1 MIIKEKWLKMVKK
14 QSPKREDFD
23 EYFSAQMKKKKKKM
37 MMMMA
42 TTNKKKKRS
51 AGTEVRVDMLSD

>member
-1 MIIKEKWLKMVKK
+1 MIIKEKWMKMVKK

-37 MMMMA
+37 MA